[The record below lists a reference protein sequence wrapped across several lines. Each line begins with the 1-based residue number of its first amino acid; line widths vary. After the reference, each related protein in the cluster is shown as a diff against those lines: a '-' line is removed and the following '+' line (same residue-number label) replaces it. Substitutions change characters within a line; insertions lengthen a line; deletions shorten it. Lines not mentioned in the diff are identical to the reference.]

1 MRLCVTAIEGYL
13 DMMPH
18 VGSSSLSP
26 DHATRSLAN
35 RLEVVRSYVQKD
47 SESGDENS
55 DESSVASLGGSDEHL
70 PKERAYSVGCKP
82 PMMSAQLCLHAGFG
96 TGRPPKAPG
105 KGVEKST
112 EVAKQR
118 HQDSPGSA
126 RARKISVTTRPEQL
140 QKLCTEATPS
150 KSVSVEGMSAKVAP
164 DAGSEKTDRGTVEA
178 AIRPRTSTLPWD
190 LLRGGRNSCDDPLR
204 PRSSSGGNAASIRDA
219 VRSRIAA
226 ARHAS
231 SSTRPLNYADPV
243 RHLAQHRELVCPSEG
258 QETGEYVEM
267 HCPAAS

>member
-1 MRLCVTAIEGYL
+1 MISAVEGYL

-18 VGSSSLSP
+18 GSSLVSP
-26 DHATRSLAN
+26 DHATRSLAS

-82 PMMSAQLCLHAGFG
+82 PLMSAQLCIPSG

-105 KGVEKST
+105 KAAEKST

-140 QKLCTEATPS
+140 RKLSSEAAPS
-150 KSVSVEGMSAKVAP
+150 KSVSIEGMSAKAAS
-164 DAGSEKTDRGTVEA
+164 DAGSDKTDRGTAEA

-190 LLRGGRNSCDDPLR
+190 LLRGVRNSCDDPLR

-226 ARHAS
+226 ARHAAS
-231 SSTRPLNYADPV
+231 SSIRPLAYSDPV
-243 RHLAQHRELVCPSEG
+243 HHLAQHRELVCPSEG